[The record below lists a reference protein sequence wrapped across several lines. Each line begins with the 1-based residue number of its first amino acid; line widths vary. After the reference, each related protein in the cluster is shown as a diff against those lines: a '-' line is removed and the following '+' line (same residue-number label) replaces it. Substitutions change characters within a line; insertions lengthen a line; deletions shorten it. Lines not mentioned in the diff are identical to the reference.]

1 MDEVSQATME
11 ASFDDDRRN
20 IVSTLFHPR
29 RDTFN
34 RNIRVRQCELYQ
46 FNLKADLLRTPKQ
59 ECEGPA

>member
-1 MDEVSQATME
+1 ME

-46 FNLKADLLRTPKQ
+46 FILKADLLRTPKQ